1 MDFEAEINTNDII
14 TEDGTIEKS
23 YDSNNV
29 ILLVMPEYEK
39 DGSIND
45 KDLENITQKFL
56 YDIQNIL
63 NKNDI
68 PGDVNY
74 ITFNVE
80 VDPGKEYDS
89 ERYNEIVYFNISTNN
104 YLLQRSSVNDDDN
117 VIVNDFVAS
126 NPEDAIIS
134 ILDTAQD
141 VLSENIDTSYSNYQ
155 YLDHISSK
163 DPSGHHDDSQEV
175 VHDNERDLEY
185 IDYIEEKK

>member
-80 VDPGKEYDS
+80 VDSGKEYDS

-175 VHDNERDLEY
+175 VHDSERDLEY

>member
-1 MDFEAEINTNDII
+1 MDFEANININDIF

-29 ILLVMPEYEK
+29 VLLVMPDYEK
-39 DGSIND
+39 DGSINNE
-45 KDLENITQKFL
+45 DLENITHKFL
-56 YDIQNIL
+56 DDFQNIL

-68 PGDVNY
+68 PSDVNY

-80 VDPGKEYDS
+80 VDPGYEYDS
-89 ERYNEIVYFNISTNN
+89 ERYSETVYFNISTNN
-104 YLLQRSSVNDDDN
+104 YILQRSSVNDDDS

-126 NPEDAIIS
+126 NPEDVVIS

-163 DPSGHHDDSQEV
+163 SQFGNHDDSQEV
-175 VHDNERDLEY
+175 IHDSEHDLEY